1 MEMKKKLNADKIY
14 KHYGIARPTYR
25 CQPKD
30 VLKALLEIKKNNEIS
45 NKYCDPIID
54 FLQQKR
60 ISIEDIVYYDL
71 ISKIFQNSNEI
82 KAILRKIFYLLCS
95 KYKVLNLALELCIVP
110 DLSNGYCDYNNPKSL
125 EAGLGEA
132 YLGIY
137 PYSIITTNVR
147 PQKSVYLII

>member
-60 ISIEDIVYYDL
+60 ISIEDIVYYL
-71 ISKIFQNSNEI
+71 K
-82 KAILRKIFYLLCS
+82 KA
-95 KYKVLNLALELCIVP
+95 
-110 DLSNGYCDYNNPKSL
+110 
-125 EAGLGEA
+125 
-132 YLGIY
+132 
-137 PYSIITTNVR
+137 
-147 PQKSVYLII
+147 